1 MSRRRAGECVLHG
14 RVKRKANGSRSGA
27 EAAFDTFRERMR
39 DEGEDDE
46 EEEGEEEEEDEE
58 DE

>member
-1 MSRRRAGECVLHG
+1 M
-14 RVKRKANGSRSGA
+14 KRKANGSRSGA

>member
-1 MSRRRAGECVLHG
+1 M
-14 RVKRKANGSRSGA
+14 KRKANGSRSGA
-27 EAAFDTFRERMR
+27 EAAFDARSFRERMR